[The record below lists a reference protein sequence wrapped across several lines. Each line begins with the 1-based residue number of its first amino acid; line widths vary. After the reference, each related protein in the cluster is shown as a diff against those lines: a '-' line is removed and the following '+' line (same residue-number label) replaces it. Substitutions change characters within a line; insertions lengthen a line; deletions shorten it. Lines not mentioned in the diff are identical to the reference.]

1 MHPGLARSSWRL
13 RGRQPDRPA
22 ADPAARCRSRRAA
35 GRSGHR
41 HAPSPM
47 PHLRG
52 GDELNAKSFPH
63 NPDRV
68 RCLRR
73 DWLPAHWRLAEG
85 HLLVGGGNIDG
96 GDHMVMQNTKT
107 METRHRTCNRCRQS
121 LPLSEFHRDRTL
133 RAGRRYT
140 CGTCA
145 AKAARRSEL
154 ARYRAT
160 NGLSST
166 WRSMLRRCLNPRH
179 KSYPQ
184 YGGRGISVC
193 REWKNGFDDFFQ
205 WAQMSGHQPGLQLDR
220 IDNDGP

>member
-1 MHPGLARSSWRL
+1 
-13 RGRQPDRPA
+13 
-22 ADPAARCRSRRAA
+22 
-35 GRSGHR
+35 
-41 HAPSPM
+41 
-47 PHLRG
+47 
-52 GDELNAKSFPH
+52 
-63 NPDRV
+63 
-68 RCLRR
+68 
-73 DWLPAHWRLAEG
+73 
-85 HLLVGGGNIDG
+85 
-96 GDHMVMQNTKT
+96 MQNTKT

-133 RAGRRYT
+133 RAGRRYI

-193 REWKNGFDDFFQ
+193 CEWKNGFDDFFQ

-220 IDNDGP
+220 IDNDGPYAPVNCRWVTPAVNMQNSTNAKLHASEVLTIRSMLADGRSQREIGNRFGISQSSVSRIKTGGTWGNAF